1 MNLFLNK
8 RNNGSSVNHHHN
20 NSNNNNSQSNNHNNN
35 NNNAENDSTDTTIH
49 SQNFLMG
56 LEDSG
61 IATSND
67 VHSLEYDDH
76 PITPPPVIVVEYHQ
90 NNHLDHQDAIL
101 EDVERRIINP
111 PALNEKIKY
120 VPCTAPSVSINS
132 QSASTIRQHYY
143 PEAGWGF
150 IILFIGLIVQ
160 LLTHGI
166 QQSFGILLI
175 ATKSFYKNDNLVE
188 IGKLNILLSY
198 KFILM

>member
-1 MNLFLNK
+1 MIFFLKLWFLFAFI
-8 RNNGSSVNHHHN
+8 NNNNNNNNNN
-20 NSNNNNSQSNNHNNN
+20 NSNNNNN

-76 PITPPPVIVVEYHQ
+76 PITPPPVIVVEYH
-90 NNHLDHQDAIL
+90 NLDQDAIL

-120 VPCTAPSVSINS
+120 VPCTAPSISINS

-150 IILFIGLIVQ
+150 IILFISVIVQ

-188 IGKLNILLSY
+188 IGN
-198 KFILM
+198 